1 MTKTA
6 FALLLLMSG
15 IAPGDRV
22 RIRCTGGSV
31 RISAGDALRLP
42 NARRVAA
49 NVVEADISG
58 DAEVVVPRTA
68 IVEWIG
74 SGKVRADVRDVAA
87 LHIDD
92 VNGTVIAHNIRGN
105 VDGKTGNGIVTVD
118 GAAGLVDLVTG
129 NGNITVANIAGGVH
143 VVSIN
148 GKTDIA
154 CVAGGVDVKDTSG
167 KVTVTA
173 ALGDVDVFTALGQ
186 ARYQG
191 ALRANRFYRLR
202 TLDGAVELAYDAGGS
217 GFVARLASDA
227 MQIDTEPPLAGRM
240 KRAEVR
246 VGDERARVVLDA
258 VGGRV
263 TLERG
268 AARRPPC
275 R

>member
-87 LHIDD
+87 LHIADG
-92 VNGTVIAHNIRGN
+92 NGTVIAHNIRGN

-143 VVSIN
+143 VVSKI
-148 GKTDIA
+148 G
-154 CVAGGVDVKDTSG
+154 
-167 KVTVTA
+167 
-173 ALGDVDVFTALGQ
+173 
-186 ARYQG
+186 
-191 ALRANRFYRLR
+191 RA
-202 TLDGAVELAYDAGGS
+202 
-217 GFVARLASDA
+217 
-227 MQIDTEPPLAGRM
+227 
-240 KRAEVR
+240 
-246 VGDERARVVLDA
+246 
-258 VGGRV
+258 
-263 TLERG
+263 
-268 AARRPPC
+268 
-275 R
+275 